1 MIERK
6 IEEFIISYLKKNKIQ
21 NTDWSISQNNKKGF
35 GDYSSNIALVL
46 AKILK
51 KAPIDLANDILEF
64 HKEDNLFS
72 IFVTK
77 PGFVNFTVDNSYYS
91 DVVNQILSDK
101 DSFAKPKAK
110 KQTANVEFVSC
121 NPTGPL
127 TIGHGRQAVLG
138 DIISNILSWH
148 NYDVTREYYYNDA
161 GKQMRVLA
169 QSCYA
174 KYANKIG
181 RKFESPENG
190 YVGEYLD
197 DIVEKIIEKYGNDLD
212 ENDEKFRTFTEKE
225 IFQNIQETLNSLNI
239 VFDVFSKEKSFYDNG
254 SINEVLKALEKLS
267 LSYKKDGATWFKTTA
282 LGKEEDK
289 VLVKSTGEPT
299 YRLPDIA
306 YHIDKVKRDFNL
318 IVDIF
323 GADHIDICIKKSL
336 CAVSK
341 MLK

>member
-6 IEEFIISYLKKNKIQ
+6 IEEFISSYLKKNKIE
-21 NTDWSISQNNKKGF
+21 NTDWTISQNNKKGF

-51 KAPIDLANDILEF
+51 KSPIDLANDILEF
-64 HKEDNLFS
+64 HKEDSLFS

-161 GKQMRVLA
+161 GNTNNRIVN
-169 QSCYA
+169 
-174 KYANKIG
+174 KYKPG
-181 RKFESPENG
+181 
-190 YVGEYLD
+190 
-197 DIVEKIIEKYGNDLD
+197 
-212 ENDEKFRTFTEKE
+212 
-225 IFQNIQETLNSLNI
+225 
-239 VFDVFSKEKSFYDNG
+239 
-254 SINEVLKALEKLS
+254 
-267 LSYKKDGATWFKTTA
+267 GAPC
-282 LGKEEDK
+282 D
-289 VLVKSTGEPT
+289 S
-299 YRLPDIA
+299 
-306 YHIDKVKRDFNL
+306 
-318 IVDIF
+318 
-323 GADHIDICIKKSL
+323 
-336 CAVSK
+336 
-341 MLK
+341 

>member
-1 MIERK
+1 MCIRDRLKAVNRRK
-6 IEEFIISYLKKNKIQ
+6 KLLDYLKKNKIQ

-197 DIVEKIIEKYGNDLD
+197 DIVEKIIEKYGDDLD

-225 IFQNIQETLNSLNI
+225 IFKNKKVAIILTGGN
-239 VFDVFSKEKSFYDNG
+239 VDVK
-254 SINEVLKALEKLS
+254 KLP
-267 LSYKKDGATWFKTTA
+267 F
-282 LGKEEDK
+282 
-289 VLVKSTGEPT
+289 
-299 YRLPDIA
+299 
-306 YHIDKVKRDFNL
+306 
-318 IVDIF
+318 
-323 GADHIDICIKKSL
+323 
-336 CAVSK
+336 
-341 MLK
+341 